1 MQPPP
6 PGPDEEGN
14 MYDELYEELYDE
26 PEEYIADM
34 YDTLND
40 DQQGEGD
47 VSGGTE
53 PNEEVEEEVLG
64 ASAVAARSHN
74 KDSESSTG

>member
-1 MQPPP
+1 M

-64 ASAVAARSHN
+64 ASAAVSTRSN
-74 KDSESSTG
+74 NVSESSTG

>member
-1 MQPPP
+1 
-6 PGPDEEGN
+6 

-34 YDTLND
+34 YDALND
-40 DQQGEGD
+40 DQQGEGE
-47 VSGGTE
+47 VSGGGE
-53 PNEEVEEEVLG
+53 ADEEQEEEVLG
-64 ASAVAARSHN
+64 ASAAAMRSHN

>member
-1 MQPPP
+1 M

-34 YDTLND
+34 YDALND
-40 DQQGEGD
+40 DQQGEGE
-47 VSGGTE
+47 VSGGGTE

-64 ASAVAARSHN
+64 ASAAVSTRSN
-74 KDSESSTG
+74 NVSESSTG

>member
-1 MQPPP
+1 
-6 PGPDEEGN
+6 

-34 YDTLND
+34 YDTLNN

-47 VSGGTE
+47 VSGGKE